1 MAFYAPIVNALAY
14 LAIVAFALAITLAGA
29 SMTAG
34 GRARLSALEGQERH
48 PIGWAAGVAALAMV
62 GSLFLSEVAGLVP
75 CSFCWYQ
82 RIAMYPLVLILG
94 IAAVRKDTTVWRH
107 TLPLAVVGLLI
118 AIYHVTIQ
126 WLPNLDVGACS
137 TGASC
142 TGRYVAVF
150 GFISIPTMAGAAFM
164 LIIALLLVVRRLEAS
179 GSEVAPG
186 TEF

>member
-1 MAFYAPIVNALAY
+1 LAFYAPIVNAFAF
-14 LAIVAFALAITLAGA
+14 LAIVAVVLAFTLTGA
-29 SMTAG
+29 VMSTA
-34 GRARLSALEGQERH
+34 GRARLAGLRGQERH
-48 PIGWAAGVAALAMV
+48 PIAWAAAIAAIAMV
-62 GSLFLSEVAGLVP
+62 GSLFLSEVAGLAP

-94 IAAVRKDTTVWRH
+94 IAAIRNDTSVWRH
-107 TLPLAVVGLLI
+107 ALPLAIVGLVI

-150 GFISIPTMAGAAFM
+150 GFISIPTMAAAAFS
-164 LIIALLLVVRRLEAS
+164 LIIALLLVVRALEE
-179 GSEVAPG
+179 GILRPSE
-186 TEF
+186 